1 MATDEH
7 VETLIIGGGQAGLAV
22 GYHLKSKRRDFLVL
36 DANERVGDSWRK
48 RWPSLRLYSP
58 AKLDGLPGMSFPAPH
73 NSYPTGLE
81 MADYLESYVTQF
93 ELPVRSSI
101 TVDGLERIG
110 EKYVARAGERTF
122 VADNVVV
129 ATGVF
134 QHERPIVP
142 DFADELD
149 PAIQQLHSADYRG
162 TEQLRPGPVLVVGA
176 AHSGGDIAFEV
187 ARAGYQTVLSG
198 RDTGQI
204 PVPLGSRR
212 MRVAWPVLRFLW
224 TRVLTMSTPMGRKA
238 KHEIRLHGGPL
249 IRVKR
254 ADLEATGVELV
265 LERTVGVEDG
275 KPVLADGR
283 VLDVANVVW
292 CTGFRNEYGWIRFP
306 LPTEDD
312 GYPEQTRG
320 AVPSLPGL
328 YFVGLPFLHS
338 FASMLILGAGRDGK
352 RVAEHIVTRAARAPR
367 RSDLQVAA
375 VSG

>member
-58 AKLDGLPGMSFPAPH
+58 AKLDGLPGMPFPAPH

-101 TVDGLERIG
+101 TVDGLERVG

-162 TEQLRPGPVLVVGA
+162 TEQLRPDQC
-176 AHSGGDIAFEV
+176 SWS
-187 ARAGYQTVLSG
+187 AR
-198 RDTGQI
+198 R
-204 PVPLGSRR
+204 
-212 MRVAWPVLRFLW
+212 
-224 TRVLTMSTPMGRKA
+224 TR
-238 KHEIRLHGGPL
+238 
-249 IRVKR
+249 
-254 ADLEATGVELV
+254 EATSHSRLRALGTRPSCPEGT
-265 LERTVGVEDG
+265 R
-275 KPVLADGR
+275 A
-283 VLDVANVVW
+283 
-292 CTGFRNEYGWIRFP
+292 RFP
-306 LPTEDD
+306 F
-312 GYPEQTRG
+312 
-320 AVPSLPGL
+320 PS
-328 YFVGLPFLHS
+328 
-338 FASMLILGAGRDGK
+338 GAGGCVWHGRCCGSYG
-352 RVAEHIVTRAARAPR
+352 R
-367 RSDLQVAA
+367 
-375 VSG
+375 GF